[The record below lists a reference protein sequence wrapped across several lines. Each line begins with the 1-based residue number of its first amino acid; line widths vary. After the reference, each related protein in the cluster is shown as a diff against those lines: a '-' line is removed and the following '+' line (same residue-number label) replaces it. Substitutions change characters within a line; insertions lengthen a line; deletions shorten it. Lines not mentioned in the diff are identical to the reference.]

1 MTAAALPK
9 HVLIDERGIAWIKG
23 TRVKV
28 IEIAL
33 DHLAHGW
40 SAEEIAR
47 QHPDLTLGQI
57 HSAMSCFYDNRPEFE
72 DAIAEGYESAK
83 ALGDAADDTPLR
95 RRLRA
100 KGLLR

>member
-1 MTAAALPK
+1 MTLAALPK
-9 HVLIDERGIAWIKG
+9 HISIDGEGVAWIEG

-28 IEIAL
+28 LEVAL
-33 DHLAHGW
+33 DHIAYGW

-57 HSAMSCFYDNRPEFE
+57 HSALSCYYDNKTEFE
-72 DAIAEGYESAK
+72 EKMAGDYESAIE
-83 ALGDAADDTPLR
+83 LSRVSRDTPLR
-95 RRLRA
+95 LRLRA

>member
-1 MTAAALPK
+1 MTTATLPR
-9 HVLIDERGIAWIKG
+9 HITIDERGVAWIDR

-28 IEIAL
+28 IEVAL

-57 HSAMSCFYDNRPEFE
+57 HSALSCFYDNRPEFE

-83 ALGDAADDTPLR
+83 TLGAAADDTPLR

>member
-1 MTAAALPK
+1 MTVAALPK
-9 HVLIDERGIAWIKG
+9 HISIDETGVAWIWG

-33 DHLAHGW
+33 DHMAHGW

-57 HSAMSCFYDNRPEFE
+57 HSALSCFYDNRAEFE
-72 DAIAEGYESAK
+72 DAIAAGYETASACSQ
-83 ALGDAADDTPLR
+83 AIGDTPLR
-95 RRLRA
+95 LRLRA
-100 KGLLR
+100 KGLLH

>member
-1 MTAAALPK
+1 MTTAALPR
-9 HVLIDERGIAWIKG
+9 HISIDDRGIAWIEG

-33 DHLAHGW
+33 DHIAHGW
-40 SAEEIAR
+40 SADEIAR

-57 HSAMSCFYDNRPEFE
+57 HSALSCYYDNRSEFE
-72 DAIAEGYESAK
+72 EMIAGDYESAK
-83 ALGDAADDTPLR
+83 ELSKAVGETPLR
-95 RRLRA
+95 LRLRA

>member
-9 HVLIDERGIAWIKG
+9 HISIDEVGVAWIQG

-33 DHLAHGW
+33 DHIAHGW

-47 QHPDLTLGQI
+47 QHPELTLGQI
-57 HSAMSCFYDNRPEFE
+57 HSALSCYYDNKSEFE
-72 DAIAEGYESAK
+72 DIIAEDYDSAK
-83 ALGDAADDTPLR
+83 ALSAAAGETPLR
-95 RRLRA
+95 LRLRA
-100 KGLLR
+100 KGLLG

>member
-1 MTAAALPK
+1 MTIAALPK
-9 HVLIDERGIAWIKG
+9 HITIDEAGVAWIRG

-33 DHLAHGW
+33 DHMAHGW

-57 HSAMSCFYDNRPEFE
+57 HSALSCFYDNRAELE
-72 DAIAEGYESAK
+72 DAIAAGYEKAR
-83 ALGDAADDTPLR
+83 ALGEAIGDTPLR
-95 RRLRA
+95 LRLRA
-100 KGLLR
+100 KGLLH